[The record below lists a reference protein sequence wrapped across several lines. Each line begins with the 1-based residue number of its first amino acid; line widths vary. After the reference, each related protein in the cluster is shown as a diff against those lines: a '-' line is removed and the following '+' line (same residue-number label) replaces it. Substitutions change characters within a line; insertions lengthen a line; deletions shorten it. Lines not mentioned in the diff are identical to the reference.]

1 MSGAGG
7 IRLFI
12 FRALEKLRSRSSTDI
27 AGRSAIWSALDSAS
41 TPLASL
47 LMAAGLVR
55 TVGAAEYGIVV
66 VALAVS
72 NLSAAVN
79 PAIAATTI
87 KFISEASAKGKGA
100 DIAKIITAGL
110 LAVTAVDLILML
122 TIIGFG
128 PFLSHWIFG
137 PQIAKTT
144 PHIEVTL
151 LLAVTSVCLQQ
162 LDGVFAATL
171 KGLQLFKQQSLAEVV
186 SRGTLV
192 IAAISVAWISK
203 DVRAILAAYCCVC
216 AASILGRA
224 AVVSAYVGGTGLFAA
239 PGAADVANLVKFGR
253 WMWLNAIA
261 TMAFVTVDR
270 IIVGRV
276 AGPAAAAE
284 YNIYM
289 QIAQLV
295 HFVPA
300 SIFAFTYP
308 VFSHL
313 GANTQ
318 STIETIRSLYGR
330 YARVAG
336 YMGVALVSI
345 VLILRNDLL
354 SVFGRAVLQQR
365 HDLVFSLLVMGFG
378 VLSLSVVPYYLALGI
393 GTPRFVSLVTSVSMV
408 VSIALTAVLTPLF
421 GMEGAAFARLAYGL
435 GALTLLVHAHRLLS
449 REGRAPALGPP

>member
-1 MSGAGG
+1 MSRVGG
-7 IRLFI
+7 IGSFI
-12 FRALEKLRSRSSTDI
+12 SRALGKLRGRSLVDN
-27 AGRSAIWSALDSAS
+27 ADRSAIWSALDSVS

-55 TVGAAEYGIVV
+55 TVGAAEYGIIV

-87 KFISEASAKGKGA
+87 KFISEASAKGNGA
-100 DIAKIITAGL
+100 NIAKIITAGL
-110 LAVTAVDLILML
+110 LAVTAVDLILL
-122 TIIGFG
+122 LAVIGFG
-128 PFLSHWIFG
+128 PSLSNWIFG
-137 PQIAKTT
+137 LQIAKAT
-144 PHIEVTL
+144 PHIEVML

-171 KGLQLFKQQSLAEVV
+171 KGLQLFKQQSLTEVV
-186 SRGTLV
+186 SRGALV

-203 DVRAILAAYCCVC
+203 DVRAVLAAYCCVC

-224 AVVSAYVGGTGLFAA
+224 AVVSAYVGRNGLFAA
-239 PGAADVANLVKFGR
+239 PGADVANLVRFGR

-308 VFSHL
+308 VFSRL
-313 GANTQ
+313 GANSQ
-318 STIETIRSLYGR
+318 STMETIRILYGR

-408 VSIALTAVLTPLF
+408 GSIALTAVLTPLF

-435 GALTLLVHAHRLLS
+435 GALTLLMHAHRLLT
-449 REGRAPALGPP
+449 REGRAPALGSP